1 MMGPMQ
7 PTIRALAVHPGTP
20 NSLHGRDI
28 RCPVVDDVPGGTGV
42 LVRVLQVG
50 VDGTDR
56 EVIAGEFGTAPPGD
70 DFLIIGHENLGEVV
84 EVGSNV
90 PPAIR
95 PGGLVVSTVRRPG
108 TSIWDRIGL
117 QDFTTDPIAHER
129 GINLLHGYLAEL
141 YVEDEAYVV
150 PLPDILAGV
159 GVLLEPLT
167 IAEKGVHQAF
177 EIQRRMQVWQPRRA
191 LVTGAGSVG
200 LLATMALRLR
210 GLEVTVYSRR
220 RAGCLNSEVAEALG
234 AAYVSSAEHS
244 LADVTAADGSFDLA
258 FEATGFSPLAFEA
271 AMAIGPNG
279 VLVIASV
286 TGGSKV
292 IQVDASR
299 FNQGF
304 VLGNKVMVGTVNA
317 SRRDFEAGVADL
329 TRAEALWP
337 GWLSRLLTT
346 RIDGLGDP
354 EAILRHLEGDDTAI
368 KVYVQVA
375 ERTVT

>member
-20 NSLHGRDI
+20 NSLHGRDV
-28 RCPVVDDVPGGTGV
+28 RRPVVDDVPGGPGV

-70 DFLIIGHENLGEVV
+70 DFLTIGHENLGEVV

-108 TSIWDRIGL
+108 TSICDRIGL

-141 YVEDEAYVV
+141 YVEDAAYVV
-150 PLPDILAGV
+150 PLPDMLAGV

-177 EIQRRMQVWQPRRA
+177 EIQRRMKVWQPRRA

-200 LLATMALRLR
+200 LLAAMALRLR
-210 GLEVTVYSRR
+210 GLEVIVYSRR
-220 RAGCLNSEVAEALG
+220 RAADTSTARSAEALG

-244 LADVTAADGSFDLA
+244 LADVAAADGSFDLA

-271 AMAIGPNG
+271 ARRSGPTECSCSR
-279 VLVIASV
+279 ASPA
-286 TGGSKV
+286 
-292 IQVDASR
+292 D
-299 FNQGF
+299 
-304 VLGNKVMVGTVNA
+304 
-317 SRRDFEAGVADL
+317 RR
-329 TRAEALWP
+329 
-337 GWLSRLLTT
+337 
-346 RIDGLGDP
+346 
-354 EAILRHLEGDDTAI
+354 
-368 KVYVQVA
+368 
-375 ERTVT
+375 